1 MKTWEKI
8 KRKLASSKMWL
19 AIGSFVSMLIVAT
32 GGTQEEAAQ
41 VAALIMAGGT
51 VIAYIVA
58 EGMIDKES
66 VGSNVIV
73 TVDKTGQEAQDKS

>member
-1 MKTWEKI
+1 MRGV
-8 KRKLASSKMWL
+8 RKGL
-19 AIGSFVSMLIVAT
+19 GSFVSMLIVAT

>member
-1 MKTWEKI
+1 
-8 KRKLASSKMWL
+8 
-19 AIGSFVSMLIVAT
+19 MLIVAT